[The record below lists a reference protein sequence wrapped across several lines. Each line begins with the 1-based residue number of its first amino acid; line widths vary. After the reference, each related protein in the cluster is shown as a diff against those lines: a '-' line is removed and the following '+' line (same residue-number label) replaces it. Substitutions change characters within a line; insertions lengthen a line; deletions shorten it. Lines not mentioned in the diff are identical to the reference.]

1 LPVFQIDMKLKIIK
15 GKHPLSIH
23 IVWLVI
29 LLSILGIYRYLPPST
44 CIFHRVTG
52 YPCLSC
58 GISRAVEALFARD
71 FIGMLYYNPLAVL
84 FCAGLFFFSLLKLIE
99 FIFGFTLKL
108 SASKKVLFF
117 VRMSLLISVVANW
130 LFLVVTKR

>member
-1 LPVFQIDMKLKIIK
+1 LPVFQIDMKFKIVK

-23 IVWLVI
+23 VVWLVI
-29 LLSILGIYRYLPPST
+29 LLLVLVGYRYLST
-44 CIFHRVTG
+44 SVLNANPGCIFHKVTG

-58 GISRAVEALFARD
+58 GTSRAIDALFAGD

-99 FIFGFTLKL
+99 FIFRFTL
-108 SASKKVLFF
+108 
-117 VRMSLLISVVANW
+117 
-130 LFLVVTKR
+130 